1 MLQIQESDYV
11 FVRQAIR
18 DRAEM
23 MIKQLCPTIDMFAEP
38 NDLPDDQIKVEKF
51 DLVPSVV
58 KAVKV
63 TTIRDPKA
71 PWGYKKDGTPRARP
85 GRPTKR
91 RVSSK
96 RK

>member
-38 NDLPDDQIKVEKF
+38 DDLPDDQIQ
-51 DLVPSVV
+51 VV
-58 KAVKV
+58 QIRPTPVKEEV
-63 TTIRDPKA
+63 KINVVRDDKA

>member
-1 MLQIQESDYV
+1 MLNIKESDYV

-23 MIKQLCPTIDMFAEP
+23 MINQLCPTIDMFAEP
-38 NDLPDDQIKVEKF
+38 DYLPDDQIKV
-51 DLVPSVV
+51 VQIHPAPV
-58 KAVKV
+58 KAEVKINAV
-63 TTIRDPKA
+63 RDPKA

-91 RVSSK
+91 RVSTK